1 MTGPTGVAV
10 RRRFLPVS
18 YSDHQSSGIRFA
30 RASTVA
36 AIQLPTACATVC
48 ANVAVCAP
56 CNVSPGIGLNTVVLD
71 GGGAADNGA

>member
-10 RRRFLPVS
+10 RRRFLPFS
-18 YSDHQSSGIRFA
+18 YSDHRSSGIRFA

-36 AIQLPTACATVC
+36 AIHLPTACATVC

-56 CNVSPGIGLNTVVLD
+56 CNVSPCAGLNTAVPD
-71 GGGAADNGA
+71 GGGAADNGT